1 MSEIKKIKSRRVQS
15 ETGVMNWIRRNSPN
29 REELLESR
37 FIKPFAHRVAH
48 SHLWRFTRTSV
59 RRGTALGL
67 FVGIFFLIPG
77 VQILGVALLAL
88 PFRANI
94 PIGAAMT
101 FLSNPVTTPLILAAS
116 VWLGSA
122 LFGMHTNVSNLY
134 ILYDE
139 GASLV
144 EWWHWFIANAGAALL
159 GGLAGLFVISAVS
172 AIVGYI
178 LASVIWDSWI
188 RLRWRQK
195 IRRARDKR
203 LEASTSDTP
212 AG

>member
-1 MSEIKKIKSRRVQS
+1 MSGGEPRDKAA
-15 ETGVMNWIRRNSPN
+15 VMNWIRRNSPT
-29 REELLESR
+29 REDLLESR
-37 FIKPFAHRVAH
+37 FVKPFAHRVAH

-77 VQILGVALLAL
+77 VQIAGVALLAL

-101 FLSNPVTTPLILAAS
+101 FLSNPLTTPLILAAS
-116 VWLGSA
+116 VWLGNV
-122 LFGMHTNVSNLY
+122 LFGLRTNVADLY
-134 ILYDE
+134 VLYDE
-139 GASLV
+139 GASLI
-144 EWWHWFIANAGAALL
+144 EWWHWFTANAGPALL
-159 GGLAGLFVISAVS
+159 GGVAGLFVISVVS
-172 AIVGYI
+172 AVVGYV
-178 LASVIWDSWI
+178 LASIGWDAWI
-188 RLRWRQK
+188 RLRWRRK

-203 LEASTSDTP
+203 LEASTSDTV

>member
-1 MSEIKKIKSRRVQS
+1 MSGGEPRDKAA
-15 ETGVMNWIRRNSPN
+15 VMNWIRRNSPT
-29 REELLESR
+29 REDLLESR
-37 FIKPFAHRVAH
+37 FVRPFAHRVAH

-77 VQILGVALLAL
+77 VQIAGVALLAL

-101 FLSNPVTTPLILAAS
+101 FLSNPLTTPLILAAS
-116 VWLGSA
+116 VWLGNV
-122 LFGMHTNVSNLY
+122 LFGLRTNVADLY
-134 ILYDE
+134 VLYDE
-139 GASLV
+139 GASLI
-144 EWWHWFIANAGAALL
+144 EWWHWFTANAGPALL
-159 GGLAGLFVISAVS
+159 GGVAGLFVISVVS
-172 AIVGYI
+172 AVVGYV
-178 LASVIWDSWI
+178 LASVGWDAWI
-188 RLRWRQK
+188 RLRWRRK

-203 LEASTSDTP
+203 LEASTSDTV

>member
-1 MSEIKKIKSRRVQS
+1 
-15 ETGVMNWIRRNSPN
+15 
-29 REELLESR
+29 
-37 FIKPFAHRVAH
+37 
-48 SHLWRFTRTSV
+48 HLWRFTRTSV

-116 VWLGSA
+116 VWLGSF
-122 LFGMHTNVSNLY
+122 LFGLHTNVSNLY

-144 EWWHWFIANAGAALL
+144 EWWDWFTANAGTALL

-172 AIVGYI
+172 AVVGYV
-178 LASVIWDSWI
+178 LASVIWDNWI
-188 RLRWRQK
+188 RLRWRRK
-195 IRRARDKR
+195 ISRASDKR
-203 LEASTSDTP
+203 LEASTSDTVV
-212 AG
+212 G

>member
-1 MSEIKKIKSRRVQS
+1 MSGGKPRDPKARDKAA
-15 ETGVMNWIRRNSPN
+15 VMNWIRRNSPT
-29 REELLESR
+29 REELLENR
-37 FIKPFAHRVAH
+37 FVKPFSHRVAH

-101 FLSNPVTTPLILAAS
+101 FLSNPITTPFILAAS
-116 VWLGSA
+116 VWLGNV
-122 LFGMHTNVSNLY
+122 LFGMHTNVSGLY
-134 ILYDE
+134 ALYE
-139 GASLV
+139 KSASLP
-144 EWWHWFIANAGAALL
+144 EWWQWFTANAGPALL
-159 GGLAGLFVISAVS
+159 GGLAGLLVISIVS
-172 AIVGYI
+172 AIVGYV
-178 LASVIWDSWI
+178 LASIFWDNWI
-188 RLRWRQK
+188 RLRWRRK
-195 IRRARDKR
+195 LRRARDQR
-203 LEASTSDTP
+203 HEASTSDTP

>member
-1 MSEIKKIKSRRVQS
+1 MSGGGSREPR
-15 ETGVMNWIRRNSPN
+15 TRDKATVMNWIRRNSPS

-144 EWWHWFIANAGAALL
+144 EWWHWFTANAGTALL
-159 GGLAGLFVISAVS
+159 GGLAGLFVISVASAV
-172 AIVGYI
+172 IGYI
-178 LASVIWDSWI
+178 LASVIWDNWI
-188 RLRWRQK
+188 RLRWRRK
-195 IRRARDKR
+195 VRRARDQR
-203 LEASTSDTP
+203 LEASTSDTA

>member
-1 MSEIKKIKSRRVQS
+1 MSGPGKKPGDKAA
-15 ETGVMNWIRRNSPN
+15 VMNWIRRNSPN

-144 EWWHWFIANAGAALL
+144 EWWHWFTANAGTALL
-159 GGLAGLFVISAVS
+159 GGLAGLFVISVVS
-172 AIVGYI
+172 AVVGYV

-203 LEASTSDTP
+203 LEASTSDAP

>member
-1 MSEIKKIKSRRVQS
+1 MSGGEPRDKAA
-15 ETGVMNWIRRNSPN
+15 VMNWIRRNSPT
-29 REELLESR
+29 REDLLESR
-37 FIKPFAHRVAH
+37 FVRPFAHRVAH

-77 VQILGVALLAL
+77 VQIAGVALLAL

-101 FLSNPVTTPLILAAS
+101 FLSNPLTTPLILAAS
-116 VWLGSA
+116 VWLGNV
-122 LFGMHTNVSNLY
+122 LFGLRTNVADLY
-134 ILYDE
+134 VLYDE

-144 EWWHWFIANAGAALL
+144 EWWHWFTANAGPALL
-159 GGLAGLFVISAVS
+159 GGVAGLFVISVVS
-172 AIVGYI
+172 AVVGYV
-178 LASVIWDSWI
+178 LASIGWDAWI
-188 RLRWRQK
+188 RLRWRRK

-203 LEASTSDTP
+203 LEASMSDTV

>member
-1 MSEIKKIKSRRVQS
+1 
-15 ETGVMNWIRRNSPN
+15 MNWIRRNSPT

-94 PIGAAMT
+94 PIGATMT

-144 EWWHWFIANAGAALL
+144 EWWHWFTANAGAALL
-159 GGLAGLFVISAVS
+159 GGLAGLFVISVASAV
-172 AIVGYI
+172 IGYL
-178 LASVIWDSWI
+178 LASVIWDNWI
-188 RLRWRQK
+188 RLRWRRK
-195 IRRARDKR
+195 IRRARDQR
-203 LEASTSDTP
+203 LEASTSDKA

>member
-1 MSEIKKIKSRRVQS
+1 MKKIKSRRVQS
-15 ETGVMNWIRRNSPN
+15 ETGMMNWIRRNSPN

-144 EWWHWFIANAGAALL
+144 EWWHWFTANAGTALL
-159 GGLAGLFVISAVS
+159 GGLAGLFVISVVS

-203 LEASTSDTP
+203 LEPSTSDTP

>member
-1 MSEIKKIKSRRVQS
+1 MSGGEPRDKAA
-15 ETGVMNWIRRNSPN
+15 VMNWIRRNSPT
-29 REELLESR
+29 REDLLESR
-37 FIKPFAHRVAH
+37 FVRPFAHRVAH

-77 VQILGVALLAL
+77 VQIAGVALLAL

-101 FLSNPVTTPLILAAS
+101 FLSNPLTTPLILAAS
-116 VWLGSA
+116 VWLGNV
-122 LFGMHTNVSNLY
+122 LFGLRTNVADLY
-134 ILYDE
+134 VLYDE
-139 GASLV
+139 GASLI
-144 EWWHWFIANAGAALL
+144 EWWHWFTANAGPALL
-159 GGLAGLFVISAVS
+159 GGVAGLFVISVVS
-172 AIVGYI
+172 AVVGYV
-178 LASVIWDSWI
+178 LASIGWDAWI
-188 RLRWRQK
+188 RLRWRRK

-203 LEASTSDTP
+203 LEASTSDTV

>member
-1 MSEIKKIKSRRVQS
+1 VSAGRPGDGKVRDKAA
-15 ETGVMNWIRRNSPN
+15 VMNWIRRNSPS

-116 VWLGSA
+116 VWLGSF
-122 LFGMHTNVSNLY
+122 LFGLHTNVSNLY

-144 EWWHWFIANAGAALL
+144 EWWHWFTANAGTALL
-159 GGLAGLFVISAVS
+159 GGLAGLFVISVASAV
-172 AIVGYI
+172 IGYL
-178 LASVIWDSWI
+178 LASVIWDNWI
-188 RLRWRQK
+188 RLRWRRK
-195 IRRARDKR
+195 IRRARDQR
-203 LEASTSDTP
+203 LEASTSDTA

>member
-1 MSEIKKIKSRRVQS
+1 MSGGKSNDSRSRDKS
-15 ETGVMNWIRRNSPN
+15 AVMNWVRKNSPT
-29 REELLESR
+29 REELLASR
-37 FIKPFAHRVAH
+37 FVKPFSHRVSH

-77 VQILGVALLAL
+77 IQILGVALLAL

-116 VWLGSA
+116 VWLGNV
-122 LFGMHTNVSNLY
+122 LFGMHTNMSGLIGLY
-134 ILYDE
+134 E
-139 GASLV
+139 RSASLHD
-144 EWWHWFIANAGAALL
+144 WWLWFTANAGPALL

-172 AIVGYI
+172 AIVGYL
-178 LASVIWDSWI
+178 LASVIWDNWI
-188 RLRWRQK
+188 RLRWRRK
-195 IRRARDKR
+195 IRRARDQR
-203 LEASTSDTP
+203 LESSTSDAA

>member
-1 MSEIKKIKSRRVQS
+1 MSRGGKPRDKAA
-15 ETGVMNWIRRNSPN
+15 VMNWIRRNSPS

-59 RRGTALGL
+59 PRGTALGL
-67 FVGIFFLIPG
+67 FVGIFLLIPG

-101 FLSNPVTTPLILAAS
+101 FLSNPATTPFLIAAS
-116 VWLGSA
+116 VWLGNSM
-122 LFGMHTNVSNLY
+122 FGLHANVATIS
-134 ILYDE
+134 IMVDE
-139 GASLV
+139 GAS
-144 EWWHWFIANAGAALL
+144 AGAWVRWVLSDAAPAL
-159 GGLAGLFVISAVS
+159 LAGLFVISVVS
-172 AIVGYI
+172 AVVGYL
-178 LASVIWDSWI
+178 LAALFWDNWI
-188 RLRWRQK
+188 RLRWRRK
-195 IRRARDKR
+195 LRRARDQR
-203 LEASTSDTP
+203 HEASTSDGT

>member
-1 MSEIKKIKSRRVQS
+1 MSGGKPKDKAFL
-15 ETGVMNWIRRNSPN
+15 MNWIRRNSPT

-37 FIKPFAHRVAH
+37 FVKPFAHRVAH
-48 SHLWRFTRTSV
+48 SHLWRFSRTSV

-116 VWLGSA
+116 VWLGNA
-122 LFGMHTNVSNLY
+122 LFGLNTRMSDLY

-139 GASLV
+139 GASFT
-144 EWWHWFIANAGAALL
+144 EWWHWISDNAGPTLV
-159 GGLAGLFVISAVS
+159 GGLAGLFVISVVS

-178 LASVIWDSWI
+178 LASVIWDNWI
-188 RLRWRQK
+188 RLRWRRK
-195 IRRARDKR
+195 IRRARDQR
-203 LEASTSDTP
+203 LEASTSDAA

>member
-1 MSEIKKIKSRRVQS
+1 MSEMKKIKSRRVQS
-15 ETGVMNWIRRNSPN
+15 ETGMMNWIRRNSPN

-144 EWWHWFIANAGAALL
+144 EWWHWFTANAGTALL
-159 GGLAGLFVISAVS
+159 GGLAGLFVISVVS

-203 LEASTSDTP
+203 LEPSTSDTP